1 MWNGIK
7 LDEKNFD
14 NNKLSEFL
22 CDPLGMCTK
31 VVYSIVK
38 Q

>member
-1 MWNGIK
+1 MCNGIK

-22 CDPLGMCTK
+22 CDLLGMQTK
-31 VVYSIVK
+31 AVYSFI
-38 Q
+38 